1 MGAIPVRFPE
11 FEKHYFAFK
20 YGRGGH
26 LEFRPIAKMPGI
38 FQRYLGAKFL
48 QKGPKK
54 RKMLRNNLS
63 FQIIIVKSFLSV
75 VKLN

>member
-1 MGAIPVRFPE
+1 MGAIPVNFRE
-11 FEKHYFAFK
+11 FKKCHFAFK
-20 YGRGGH
+20 YGCGGH
-26 LEFRPIAKMPGI
+26 LEFRPTGKMPGI

-63 FQIIIVKSFLSV
+63 TVGKNRAFGDIRGLE
-75 VKLN
+75 L

>member
-1 MGAIPVRFPE
+1 MGAIPVNFPE

-20 YGRGGH
+20 YGCGGH
-26 LEFRPIAKMPGI
+26 LEFRPIAKMYRT

-54 RKMLRNNLS
+54 
-63 FQIIIVKSFLSV
+63 
-75 VKLN
+75 